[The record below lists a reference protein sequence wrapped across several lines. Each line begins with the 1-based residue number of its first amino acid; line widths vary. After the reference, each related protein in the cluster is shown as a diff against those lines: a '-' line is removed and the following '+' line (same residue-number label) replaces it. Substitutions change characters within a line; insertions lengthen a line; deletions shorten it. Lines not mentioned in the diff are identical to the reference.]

1 MGSFGDFFRTILVP
15 ALISLSIYLLLSYAI
30 IPLYRQ
36 HRQRYAQYLPLETI
50 SQHTSSLRSR
60 ISDAVAR
67 FILPSAW
74 LNGRPPGSRP
84 GSRYGSGE
92 VNGSLF
98 DEEEEGEGLVG
109 FDIDTQRRVRLES
122 SNGTGNSDRRLSR
135 DLEEGFQDESDNE
148 ETQDHGRMASR

>member
-1 MGSFGDFFRTILVP
+1 M
-15 ALISLSIYLLLSYAI
+15 ISLSIYLLLSYAI

-60 ISDAVAR
+60 ISDAVVR
-67 FILPSAW
+67 FVLPSAW
-74 LNGRPPGSRP
+74 LNGRPPG
-84 GSRYGSGE
+84 GRYGGGE

-98 DEEEEGEGLVG
+98 DEEEGEGLVG
-109 FDIDTQRRVRLES
+109 FDINAQRRARLER
-122 SNGTGNSDRRLSR
+122 SNGIGNSDRRLSR

-148 ETQDHGRMASR
+148 ETQDY

>member
-1 MGSFGDFFRTILVP
+1 MPNSRQTVFIP

-60 ISDAVAR
+60 ISNAIVR
-67 FILPSAW
+67 LLLPSAW
-74 LNGRPPGSRP
+74 FNGRPPG
-84 GSRYGSGE
+84 GRYGPGE
-92 VNGSLF
+92 GDGSLF
-98 DEEEEGEGLVG
+98 DEDEGEGLVG
-109 FDIDTQRRVRLES
+109 FDIDSQRREGLEGP
-122 SNGTGNSDRRLSR
+122 NDTETSDRRLSR

-148 ETQDHGRMASR
+148 ETQGHRRMALR